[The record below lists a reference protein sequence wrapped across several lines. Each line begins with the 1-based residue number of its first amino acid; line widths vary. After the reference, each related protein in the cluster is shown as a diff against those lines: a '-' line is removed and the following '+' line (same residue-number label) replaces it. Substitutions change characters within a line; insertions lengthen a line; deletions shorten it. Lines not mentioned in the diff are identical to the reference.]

1 MKNLGILRFLRGVFK
16 LGNVRKIDK
25 LKTKTYVPTFS
36 HADCIRWWAV
46 FFSAVFFSTVR
57 SAMVEN
63 RLLKFP
69 ELENNI
75 NKKGK
80 VVKKWSGVTL

>member
-1 MKNLGILRFLRGVFK
+1 MFQLFHTLIALDGGLF
-16 LGNVRKIDK
+16 
-25 LKTKTYVPTFS
+25 
-36 HADCIRWWAV
+36 